1 MPNLVLDETMRTRK
15 LFEHGGLNVQF
26 IEFLMK
32 KDKYRVHIQ
41 NRRINLRAKIHTIA
55 HDF

>member
-1 MPNLVLDETMRTRK
+1 MPNLILDETIRTRK
-15 LFEHGGLNVQF
+15 LYEHGGLNVQF

-32 KDKYRVHIQ
+32 RDKYRVHIQ
-41 NRRINLRAKIHTIA
+41 NRRINLRAKIHMIA

>member
-1 MPNLVLDETMRTRK
+1 MPNLALDETIKARK
-15 LFEHGGLNVQF
+15 FNEHGGLNVQV

-41 NRRINLRAKIHTIA
+41 NRRINLRDKIHMIA
-55 HDF
+55 RDF

>member
-1 MPNLVLDETMRTRK
+1 MPNLALYETIKPRK
-15 LFEHGGLNVQF
+15 LYEHGGLNGQF

-41 NRRINLRAKIHTIA
+41 NRRISLRAKIHMIA